1 MFPRDSENS
10 ETDQF
15 ILEAS
20 DEAITLAAGTGLGC
34 TGFCEESPEQDEGGS
49 KGMLARL
56 KEAVEKGYI
65 HLTKPAVSKHCGQF
79 IRPARGALAVVL
91 YLVLVNCSLAIRG
104 CCAWGTIIGGLRVA
118 TWIKTL
124 QIR

>member
-1 MFPRDSENS
+1 MDFFSGLESIPLCIRRYYPRGSKQPHRRNSTLLDMFPRDSENS

-49 KGMLARL
+49 KGMRDMLARL
-56 KEAVEKGYI
+56 KEAVEKGY
-65 HLTKPAVSKHCGQF
+65 K
-79 IRPARGALAVVL
+79 
-91 YLVLVNCSLAIRG
+91 
-104 CCAWGTIIGGLRVA
+104 WVA
-118 TWIKTL
+118 
-124 QIR
+124 Q